1 MLTATDS
8 HLYFEPRPAQSTA
21 APHSTGLLGT
31 GRGPSAGQP
40 AGRGPQE
47 ARGAALPSRSRAV
60 GQRWRPVPVPGRGAA
75 LRSPALARS
84 PARPPGSPASGSP
97 ATPLPA
103 RSTTRS
109 RAREVPPRSG
119 RSRLPASRGPAGV
132 RCGRRR
138 LLPVEAPACG
148 ETDAVKEE
156 LLHFKAAG
164 GGTIVENTTTGI
176 GRDMNTLKK
185 LAEETGVHI
194 IAGAGFYVDS
204 THSSQTQAMTVEQL
218 TNIIVD
224 EVLKGADGT
233 NIKCGVVGEIG
244 CSWPLTQSEHRV
256 LQATAQAQSQLGCPV
271 IIHPGRSSD
280 SPFQIVRILQEAGAD
295 ASKTV
300 MSHLDRTIFDT
311 KKLLEF
317 AKLGCYL
324 EYDLFGTEFLH
335 YQFHPDIDM
344 PSDNERIA
352 RIRTLID
359 EGYEDRILMAHDVHT
374 KNRLMKYGGHGY
386 SHIFE
391 NIVPK
396 MLIRGISQDKI
407 DKILLANPKRWL
419 TFK

>member
-1 MLTATDS
+1 MPSLSGKVQTV
-8 HLYFEPRPAQSTA
+8 
-21 APHSTGLLGT
+21 LG
-31 GRGPSAGQP
+31 
-40 AGRGPQE
+40 
-47 ARGAALPSRSRAV
+47 
-60 GQRWRPVPVPGRGAA
+60 
-75 LRSPALARS
+75 
-84 PARPPGSPASGSP
+84 
-97 ATPLPA
+97 
-103 RSTTRS
+103 
-109 RAREVPPRSG
+109 
-119 RSRLPASRGPAGV
+119 
-132 RCGRRR
+132 
-138 LLPVEAPACG
+138 PVEPDCLG
-148 ETDAVKEE
+148 YTLTHEHLTMNYSSCFCPPSPGQEPLSNGPIEMKNLFWIKQNPYSHKENLLLYQETDAVREE

-176 GRDMNTLKK
+176 GRDINTLKK

-218 TNIIVD
+218 TEIIVD

-244 CSWPLTQSEHRV
+244 CSWPLTPSEHRV
-256 LQATAQAQSQLGCPV
+256 LQATAQAQSQLGCPI
-271 IIHPGRSSD
+271 IIHPGRNSD
-280 SPFQIVRILQEAGAD
+280 SPFQIIRILQEAGAD

-300 MSHLDRTIFDT
+300 MSHLDR
-311 KKLLEF
+311 
-317 AKLGCYL
+317 
-324 EYDLFGTEFLH
+324 
-335 YQFHPDIDM
+335 
-344 PSDNERIA
+344 
-352 RIRTLID
+352 IRMLID

-386 SHIFE
+386 SHIFK

>member
-1 MLTATDS
+1 MPSLGGKVQTVLGPVDPDNLGYTLTHEHLTMSYSSCFCPPSPGQEPLSDGPIEMKNLFWIKQNPYS
-8 HLYFEPRPAQSTA
+8 HKENLLLYQ
-21 APHSTGLLGT
+21 
-31 GRGPSAGQP
+31 
-40 AGRGPQE
+40 
-47 ARGAALPSRSRAV
+47 
-60 GQRWRPVPVPGRGAA
+60 
-75 LRSPALARS
+75 
-84 PARPPGSPASGSP
+84 
-97 ATPLPA
+97 
-103 RSTTRS
+103 
-109 RAREVPPRSG
+109 
-119 RSRLPASRGPAGV
+119 
-132 RCGRRR
+132 
-138 LLPVEAPACG
+138 

-194 IAGAGFYVDS
+194 IAGAGFYVGS

-218 TNIIVD
+218 TGIIVD
-224 EVLKGADGT
+224 EILNGVDGT

-280 SPFQIVRILQEAGAD
+280 APFQIIRILQEAGAD
-295 ASKTV
+295 ISKTV
-300 MSHLDRTIFDT
+300 MSHLD
-311 KKLLEF
+311 
-317 AKLGCYL
+317 
-324 EYDLFGTEFLH
+324 
-335 YQFHPDIDM
+335 
-344 PSDNERIA
+344 

-359 EGYEDRILMAHDVHT
+359 EGYEDRILIAHDVHT

-386 SHIFE
+386 SHILK

>member
-1 MLTATDS
+1 MPFL
-8 HLYFEPRPAQSTA
+8 RGKAQTV
-21 APHSTGLLGT
+21 LG
-31 GRGPSAGQP
+31 
-40 AGRGPQE
+40 
-47 ARGAALPSRSRAV
+47 
-60 GQRWRPVPVPGRGAA
+60 
-75 LRSPALARS
+75 
-84 PARPPGSPASGSP
+84 
-97 ATPLPA
+97 
-103 RSTTRS
+103 
-109 RAREVPPRSG
+109 
-119 RSRLPASRGPAGV
+119 
-132 RCGRRR
+132 
-138 LLPVEAPACG
+138 PVEPDCLGYTLTHEHLTMNYSGCYCPPSPGQEPLSDAPIEMKNLFWIKQNPYSHKENLLLYQ

-218 TNIIVD
+218 TGIIVH
-224 EVLKGADGT
+224 EILNGADGT

-271 IIHPGRSSD
+271 IIHPGRNSD
-280 SPFQIVRILQEAGAD
+280 APFQIIRILQEAGAD
-295 ASKTV
+295 VSKTV
-300 MSHLDRTIFDT
+300 MSHLDR
-311 KKLLEF
+311 
-317 AKLGCYL
+317 
-324 EYDLFGTEFLH
+324 
-335 YQFHPDIDM
+335 
-344 PSDNERIA
+344 
-352 RIRTLID
+352 IRMLID
-359 EGYEDRILMAHDVHT
+359 EGYEDRILIAHDVHT

-386 SHIFE
+386 SHILK